1 MEKIVQ
7 DLLQHARAT
16 WRRRWW
22 ILPVAWLVCL
32 GGWAYVHSLPDVYE
46 SESRV
51 FVNTQSV
58 LDPLLRGMT
67 VRPDTEQSL
76 RMITSTLLSRDNL
89 EQIARDSDL
98 DVLTG
103 ISDLDEHVEK
113 LRAGLNLAGG
123 QRNNIYRISFRHH
136 NPDVAHHVVRETVN
150 LFMER
155 GMGDSRLDI
164 TTSQQ
169 FIERQME
176 GYESQLQEQ
185 EAKIEQFKR
194 DNARFLSGDGNFYSR
209 LERARERLSQT
220 QLQEREALS
229 RLQILERRAAEAS
242 GPEAVARYQ
251 NPELDRRI
259 NDLQERIDTM
269 RQQFTDD
276 HPDVV
281 SARRI
286 LGELEERRERE
297 AEAFAE
303 NPQALEGV
311 GASTTDPLQHAITET
326 ESELASLRTRIQDF
340 EERVATLERDVD
352 RAPAVESELTA
363 LTRNYDVLR
372 DSYRQLQ
379 NRREQVVMSGEV
391 ERQTDSVD
399 FRVLE
404 PPRRPMEPASPD
416 RPLLATGVLLLGLGA
431 GTGFAF
437 LLSQMRRTVGD
448 SRQLAEITGRPV
460 LGTVS
465 RVRTPVQTR
474 RRFSE
479 LLFFTMGIGSL
490 LVVFATVMALYLTG
504 SAYILDE
511 LIRLLR

>member
-1 MEKIVQ
+1 MEKIVHEF
-7 DLLQHARAT
+7 LQHARAT

-22 ILPVAWLVCL
+22 ILPIAWLVCL
-32 GGWAYVHSLPDVYE
+32 VGWVYVHNLPDVYE
-46 SESRV
+46 ADSRV

-67 VRPDTEQSL
+67 VRPDTEQRL

-98 DVLTG
+98 DVLIG
-103 ISDLDEHVEK
+103 NSSLDAHVSL
-113 LRAGLNLAGG
+113 LRSGLTLEGG
-123 QRNNIYRISFRHH
+123 QRDNIYRVSFRHH
-136 NPDVAHHVVRETVN
+136 NPDVAHQVVRETVN

-155 GMGDSRLDI
+155 GMGDSRLDL

-169 FIERQME
+169 FIERQLE
-176 GYESQLQEQ
+176 SYERQLQEK
-185 EAKIEQFKR
+185 EEEIEQFKR

-209 LERARERLSQT
+209 LERAREQLRQVR
-220 QLQEREALS
+220 LQEREAQS
-229 RLQILERRAAEAS
+229 RLQTLQRRAAESS
-242 GPEAVARYQ
+242 GPAAVARYQ

-259 NDLQERIDTM
+259 NDMQENLDAM
-269 RQQFTDD
+269 RQRFTDE

-281 SARRI
+281 STRRI
-286 LGELEERRERE
+286 LNELEERRERE
-297 AEAFAE
+297 AAE
-303 NPQALEGV
+303 YAQNP
-311 GASTTDPLQHAITET
+311 STIQVPGSGGSDPLEVAITET
-326 ESELASLRTRIQDF
+326 QSELASLRTRVQDF
-340 EERVATLERDVD
+340 EERVETLEGDVD
-352 RAPAVESELTA
+352 RAPAVESELTS

-379 NRREQVVMSGEV
+379 NRREQAVMSGEV
-391 ERQTDSVD
+391 EMQTDSVD

-404 PPRRPMEPASPD
+404 PPRRPSAPASPD
-416 RPLLATGVLLLGLGA
+416 RPLLATGILLLGLGA

-448 SRQLAEITGRPV
+448 SRQLAEVTGRPV

-465 RVRTPVQTR
+465 RVRTSNHRR

-479 LLFFTMGIGSL
+479 LVFFALGVGSL
-490 LVVFATVMALYLTG
+490 LLVFAAVMALYLTG
-504 SAYILDE
+504 SANVIDD
-511 LIRLLR
+511 LIRVLR